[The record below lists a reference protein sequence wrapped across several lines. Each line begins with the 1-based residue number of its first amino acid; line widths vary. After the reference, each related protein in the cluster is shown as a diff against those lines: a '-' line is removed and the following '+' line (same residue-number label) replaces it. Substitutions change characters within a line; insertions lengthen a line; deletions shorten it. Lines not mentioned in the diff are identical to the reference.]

1 MQIVRNYKDKTM
13 GTYTNHKLTIII
25 DEKEQQKYSSKE
37 IICQLRKEYEEAEYA
52 LDEEGNTGDAAKWYN
67 SDTDMMAFSKKY
79 PSILFKVT
87 ISSDVNDGDE
97 DFFECD
103 YCYQDGVEYSLENGV
118 MTEIDNISTAIIIG
132 TNTQLPKN
140 PEPQRNVEPIKN
152 EWQIWME
159 KSRAARNNR

>member
-1 MQIVRNYKDKTM
+1 
-13 GTYTNHKLTIII
+13 
-25 DEKEQQKYSSKE
+25 
-37 IICQLRKEYEEAEYA
+37 
-52 LDEEGNTGDAAKWYN
+52 
-67 SDTDMMAFSKKY
+67 MAFSKKY

-87 ISSDVNDGDE
+87 ISSDVNDEDE